1 MKVAFERG
9 MLYFVTCIISYV
21 IQTLCFSK
29 ILSRIDLAAGST
41 ASDSV
46 LNAGAKPDFHVQMTM
61 IYFLSWLLLLPFS
74 NLIWSHNLKL
84 ENSLDMTSTVAV
96 LETVLEDDE
105 SGEEGEA
112 EGEGEGEEHPTTE
125 QQTTEYRS
133 QQQPLLRKIASRV
146 GYLVRILLTSC
157 LILTVILTYNMS
169 LSLIPPFD
177 VSLIQNVSIFEVVT
191 LSYAISNIARNEN
204 VLRNFVVQLFILLNC
219 VLLAY
224 TNATSDFLS
233 GKLSIN
239 NITKEVRDPFLFDRL
254 KGGLLT
260 GLGALA
266 IGPFA
271 VICNTVLNKETLIN
285 KNSNNRKNLVLISV
299 TSFLILLTLAHSPR
313 KHLEAIQSIH
323 QSSTSRL
330 QFWSYLVAG
339 IVLGTLPNI
348 VSIIKLNA
356 EYPVEVITT
365 CNLAAISLMGFVKW
379 VGDIGQMV
387 VVGWNVVANVVLLV
401 GTVFLYHTLS
411 NTDKEKNAPSI

>member
-29 ILSRIDLAAGST
+29 ILSRINLAAGNYT
-41 ASDSV
+41 DDPV
-46 LNAGAKPDFHVQMTM
+46 LNAGTRPDFHVQLSMM
-61 IYFLSWLLLLPFS
+61 YFLSWLLLLPFS
-74 NLIWSHNLKL
+74 NFIWSHNLKL
-84 ENSLDMTSTVAV
+84 EDSSDTASTVAV

-105 SGEEGEA
+105 SG
-112 EGEGEGEEHPTTE
+112 GEGEEREEGLSAE
-125 QQTTEYRS
+125 QQTIEYRS
-133 QQQPLLRKIASRV
+133 QQEPLLRRLVSSL
-146 GYLVRILLTSC
+146 GYFVKILLASC
-157 LILTVILTYNMS
+157 LISTVIVTYNKS

-191 LSYAISNIARNEN
+191 LSYAVSNIARNEN
-204 VLRNFVVQLFILLNC
+204 VFRNFVIQLFILLNC

-239 NITKEVRDPFLFDRL
+239 NVTKEVKDPFLFDRL

-271 VICNTVLNKETLIN
+271 VMCNVALNKGTPTN
-285 KNSNNRKNLVLISV
+285 KNSNNRKILFLISI
-299 TSFLILLTLAHSPR
+299 TSFLILLPMLPSPR
-313 KHLEAIQSIH
+313 EHLEAIQSIH

-330 QFWSYLVAG
+330 QFWSCLVAG
-339 IVLGTLPNI
+339 IALGTLPNI

-356 EYPVEVITT
+356 EYPVEVVTT

-379 VGDIGQMV
+379 IGDIGQMV
-387 VVGWNVVANVVLLV
+387 VVGWNVVANVVLLL